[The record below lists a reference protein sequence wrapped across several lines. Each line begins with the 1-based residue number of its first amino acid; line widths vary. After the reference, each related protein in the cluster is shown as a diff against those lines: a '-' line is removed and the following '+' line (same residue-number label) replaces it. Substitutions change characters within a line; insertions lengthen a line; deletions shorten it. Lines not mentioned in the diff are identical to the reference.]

1 MDRWTEIELFV
12 QTAELGNLSK
22 AAEALAI
29 SNATASRVLASL
41 ERRLDARLIER
52 NTRSL
57 ALTEVGEEFY
67 LRCKGI
73 LAEMKDAE
81 AAANATTLDPSGSLR
96 ITSSLS
102 FCIKYITPLLP
113 RFVER
118 YPNIDIELVS
128 ANRYFDLIESG
139 IDVAI
144 RTREYEPNSNITVRK
159 LADTRRILV
168 ASPAYLAR
176 YGTPQ
181 TIAQLSE
188 HKFLL
193 YTYINKPNELQ
204 LTRHGET
211 QLVKVRSGLQAND
224 GQILRAAALDGLGIL
239 VQTSSLIY
247 DDVEAG
253 HLIPLLDE
261 WDLPKLS
268 INIAYRTRKHLPAK
282 VRVFID
288 FMVENF
294 QRLDSERKW
303 TNRNGAQTLQPADGS
318 SFLDAGK
325 DPCLT

>member
-12 QTAELGNLSK
+12 QTAELGSLSK
-22 AAEALAI
+22 AAEILAI
-29 SNATASRVLASL
+29 SNATASRFLASL

-52 NTRSL
+52 NTRGL

-73 LAEMKDAE
+73 LTDMKDAE
-81 AAANATTLDPSGSLR
+81 AAANATTLDPSGTLR

-102 FCIKYITPLLP
+102 SCMKYITPVLP

-159 LADTRRILV
+159 LAETRRILV
-168 ASPAYLAR
+168 ASPSYLAR
-176 YGTPQ
+176 QGIPQ
-181 TIAQLSE
+181 TLEQLSQ

-193 YTYINKPNELQ
+193 YTYINKPSELH
-204 LTRHGET
+204 LTRNGET
-211 QLVKVRSGLQAND
+211 QVVKVRSGLQAND

-239 VQTSSLIY
+239 VQASSLIY

-253 HLIPLLDE
+253 RLMPLLDE
-261 WDLPKLS
+261 WDLPRLS

-294 QRLDSERKW
+294 RQLDGDKKW
-303 TNRNGAQTLQPADGS
+303 SSQT
-318 SFLDAGK
+318 GK
-325 DPCLT
+325 G

>member
-29 SNATASRVLASL
+29 SNASASRVLASL
-41 ERRLDARLIER
+41 EKRLDARLIER

-204 LTRHGET
+204 LTRQGET

-303 TNRNGAQTLQPADGS
+303 TNRNGAQTFQPADGS